1 MLILPHCRDAF
12 PTPPLEAI
20 SKNHTQL
27 STEFMACVEWQIL
40 FSTNCPKAIKMA
52 STSTSVAAEMV
63 HLYFLVSFS
72 VYGDPKSCK
81 IHTPREEGSE
91 GRGGRRGRG
100 EGKRGSGGRGGEGWD
115 RGMAGAGVGLCLN
128 YIAGSH
134 A

>member
-1 MLILPHCRDAF
+1 MLILPHYRDAF

-27 STEFMACVEWQIL
+27 STEFMVCVEWQIL

-91 GRGGRRGRG
+91 GREAGGREAGKRRREEREWGGSWGRG
-100 EGKRGSGGRGGEGWD
+100 
-115 RGMAGAGVGLCLN
+115 MAGVGLCLN